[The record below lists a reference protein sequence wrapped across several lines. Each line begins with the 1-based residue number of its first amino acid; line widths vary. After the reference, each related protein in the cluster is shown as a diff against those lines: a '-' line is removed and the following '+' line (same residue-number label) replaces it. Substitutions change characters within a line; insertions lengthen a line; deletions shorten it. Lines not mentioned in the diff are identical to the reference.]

1 MIILQNL
8 PEILSILPL
17 LAIPAIGAAAGT
29 AGGAAGA
36 GSIIGGLGAAASSLP
51 LIGGLFKKKSSGG
64 QDQTASFTAMINQ
77 NNASLVSAIKN
88 KYASK
93 QMTNYVILGVVGVI
107 ILVVVF
113 IKTKK

>member
-1 MIILQNL
+1 MILQHL
-8 PEILSILPL
+8 PDFLALLPL

-36 GSIIGGLGAAASSLP
+36 GSILTGLAGAASSLP

-64 QDQTASFTAMINQ
+64 EDQTASFTAMINQ
-77 NNASLVSAIKN
+77 NNASLVRAIKS
-88 KYASK
+88 KYASA
-93 QMTNYVILGVVGVI
+93 QMTNYIIYGVIGVI

>member
-1 MIILQNL
+1 MVILQNL

-29 AGGAAGA
+29 AGGA

-64 QDQTASFTAMINQ
+64 EDQTASFTAMINQ